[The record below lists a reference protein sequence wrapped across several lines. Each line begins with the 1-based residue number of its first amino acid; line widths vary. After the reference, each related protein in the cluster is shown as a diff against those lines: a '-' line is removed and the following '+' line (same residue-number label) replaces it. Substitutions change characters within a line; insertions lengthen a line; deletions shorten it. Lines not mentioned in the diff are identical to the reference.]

1 MNPHGAR
8 VGAAA
13 ALLYNEALKPRRL
26 RQRLANRM
34 EEILIIDDSQQ
45 ICSMLAEYIL
55 PELGYTSAIANTGRQ
70 GLNRLRQR
78 LPDLILLDLQLPDI
92 SGLDL
97 LRLIAQEG
105 YDVPVILMTA
115 HGSEGIAVE
124 AFRLGARNYLIKP
137 FSETEA
143 QAVID
148 QALRERRLKRE
159 KEQLTRNLQQKVKE
173 LTVLYSIGQSV
184 SSLLDL
190 EELLERIVEAAVYI
204 TRAEEGFLLLRDAQA
219 NELYLRAAKNLGE
232 QRAQRMRMPIEDT
245 LAGQVIRTGK
255 PVRLDKASAGAA
267 LKVKTGFLVRAIL
280 QVPLTVGNN
289 AIGVLVVDNQQ
300 MERTFSENDQYL
312 LSALADYAAIAIE
325 NARLYQEVKSSEER
339 YRDLFA
345 NAYDLIFTLD
355 RQLRIQ
361 SINNVGQ
368 ALTGYPADRLVG
380 RPLRDLAVAG
390 DAWEAA
396 EQHLAD
402 LLMGRGIQPFELQL
416 KRHDGERVIL
426 EVSARLLQERG
437 KPGGIHCIARNL
449 TERRRLE
456 EQLIHSEKL
465 SAIGQLVAG
474 VAHELNNPLT
484 SISGYTQ
491 LMLRDTTLRDD
502 VLSDLKHINTQA
514 ERAAR
519 IVQNL
524 LVFAREHKPE
534 RLMVN
539 LNEEFKN
546 TLSLRAYQLRV
557 DNIKVALELDPNL
570 PMTIA
575 DPFQIQQ
582 VMLNLINNAHHAMT
596 ERGGPGTL
604 TLRSSV
610 AALPMAD
617 GNAARR
623 PVVVLAV
630 NDTGVG
636 IPAHDLKRIFDPF
649 FTTKP
654 VGQGTGLGLSICYG
668 IIQEHGGRIWAESE
682 AGVGTTVY
690 VALPLIQKAGD
701 ADGQPADDGAQ
712 GVPDS
717 QPTSR
722 VLVVDD
728 EEPVANLLARLL
740 RQLGHQPTVVN
751 SADDALYRLARE
763 SFDLILTD
771 VKMPGKSGFELHQT
785 IKQRNPDLASRVVF
799 VTGDMLSA
807 ATQARIAQSGNPY
820 IAKPFAIDRLE
831 ELVRSLLAQ
840 RPIER
845 S

>member
-1 MNPHGAR
+1 
-8 VGAAA
+8 
-13 ALLYNEALKPRRL
+13 
-26 RQRLANRM
+26 M
-34 EEILIIDDSQQ
+34 EEILIIDDNQQ
-45 ICSMLAEYIL
+45 ICSMLAEYVL
-55 PELGYTSAIANTGRQ
+55 PELGYTPAIANTGRQ

-97 LRLIAQEG
+97 LRLLAQDG

-159 KEQLTRNLQQKVKE
+159 KEQLTRNLQQRVKE

-204 TRAEEGFLLLRDAQA
+204 TRAEEGFLLLRDPHAD
-219 NELYLRAAKNLGE
+219 ELYLRAAKNLGE
-232 QRAQRMRMPIEDT
+232 QRAQRMRMPIDDT
-245 LAGQVIRTGK
+245 LAGQVIRSGK
-255 PVRLDKASAGAA
+255 PVRLDKASAGSA

-280 QVPLTVGNN
+280 QVPLTVGNA

-300 MERTFSENDQYL
+300 VERTFSENDQYL

-325 NARLYQEVKSSEER
+325 NARLYQEIKSSEVR

-345 NAYDLIFTLD
+345 NAYDLIFTLN

-361 SINNVGQ
+361 SINKVGP
-368 ALTGYPADRLVG
+368 ALTGYREDELLG
-380 RPLRDLAVAG
+380 RPLREIAAPA
-390 DAWEAA
+390 AWEAA
-396 EQHLAD
+396 EQRFAD
-402 LLMGRGIQPFELQL
+402 LLMGQSIQPFELQL
-416 KRHDGERVIL
+416 RRNDDEPLVL
-426 EVSARLLQERG
+426 EASARLSQEHG
-437 KPGGIHCIARNL
+437 KPGSIHCIARNL

-456 EQLIHSEKL
+456 QQLIHAEKL

-491 LMLRDTTLRDD
+491 LLLRDQTLRGDICD
-502 VLSDLKHINTQA
+502 DLKHINVQA

-524 LVFAREHKPE
+524 LMFAREHKPE
-534 RLMVN
+534 RRMVN
-539 LNEEFKN
+539 LNDEFRN

-557 DNIKVALELDPNL
+557 DNIAVAIDFDPDL
-570 PMTIA
+570 PLTVA
-575 DPFQIQQ
+575 DPFQLQQ
-582 VMLNLINNAHHAMT
+582 VILNLINNAHQAMT
-596 ERGGPGTL
+596 ERGGGGTL
-604 TLRSSV
+604 TLRTYTASQPTGDTSG
-610 AALPMAD
+610 AAPQM
-617 GNAARR
+617 
-623 PVVVLAV
+623 VVLSV
-630 NDTGVG
+630 SDTGVG
-636 IPAHDLKRIFDPF
+636 IPARDLNRIFDPF
-649 FTTKP
+649 YTTKP
-654 VGQGTGLGLSICYG
+654 VGQGTGLGLSICFG
-668 IIQEHGGRIWAESE
+668 IVQEHGGKIWAESE
-682 AGVGTTVY
+682 IGVGTTVA
-690 VALPLIQKAGD
+690 VALPLLEERREQTGNLA
-701 ADGQPADDGAQ
+701 ADGADYAAE
-712 GVPDS
+712 P
-717 QPTSR
+717 QPTCR

-740 RQLGHQPTVVN
+740 RQLGHEPEVVN
-751 SADDALYRLARE
+751 SGAEALERIQHD
-763 SFDLILTD
+763 SFDLVLSD
-771 VKMPGKSGFELHQT
+771 VKMPGMSGFELHQT
-785 IKQRNPDLASRVVF
+785 IKQINPELASRLVF

-820 IAKPFAIDRLE
+820 IAKPFAIERLE
-831 ELVRSLLAQ
+831 ALVRALLTQ
-840 RPIER
+840 RPIEQ
-845 S
+845 

>member
-1 MNPHGAR
+1 
-8 VGAAA
+8 
-13 ALLYNEALKPRRL
+13 
-26 RQRLANRM
+26 M

-55 PELGYTSAIANTGRQ
+55 PELGYTSVIANTGRQ
-70 GLNRLRQR
+70 GLSRLRQR

-204 TRAEEGFLLLRDAQA
+204 TRAEEGFLLLRDPSAD
-219 NELYLRAAKNLGE
+219 ELYLRAAKNLGE
-232 QRAQRMRMPIEDT
+232 QRAQRMRMPIDDT
-245 LAGQVIRTGK
+245 LAGQVVRTGK

-289 AIGVLVVDNQQ
+289 IIGVLVVDNQQ
-300 MERTFSENDQYL
+300 SERTFSENDQYL
-312 LSALADYAAIAIE
+312 LSALGDYAAIAID
-325 NARLYQEVKSSEER
+325 NARLYLEVKSSEER

-361 SINNVGQ
+361 SINKVGT
-368 ALTGYPADRLVG
+368 ALTGYGEAQLTG
-380 RPLRDLAVAG
+380 RPLRDIAAA

-396 EQHLAD
+396 EQRFAD
-402 LLMGRGIQPFELQL
+402 LLMGRAPQPFELQL
-416 KRHDGERVIL
+416 KRRDEDRVVL
-426 EVSARLLQERG
+426 EVSARLVTDRG
-437 KPGGIHCIARNL
+437 KASGIHCIARNL

-456 EQLIHSEKL
+456 EQLVHSEKL

-491 LMLRDTTLRDD
+491 LMLRDTSLREENRE
-502 VLSDLKHINTQA
+502 DLKHINTQA

-534 RLMVN
+534 RRMVN
-539 LNEEFKN
+539 LNEEFRN
-546 TLSLRAYQLRV
+546 TLTLRAYQLRV
-557 DNIKVALELDPNL
+557 DNIKVVMDFDPNL
-570 PMTIA
+570 PTTVA
-575 DPFQIQQ
+575 DPFQLQQ
-582 VMLNLINNAHHAMT
+582 VMLNLINNAHQAMNQ
-596 ERGGPGTL
+596 RGGPGTL
-604 TLRSSV
+604 TLRTAVSN
-610 AALPMAD
+610 LPATD
-617 GNAARR
+617 GNGATH
-623 PVVVLAV
+623 PMVVLSV
-630 NDTGVG
+630 SDTGVG
-636 IPAHDLKRIFDPF
+636 ISARDIGKIFDPF

-682 AGVGTTVY
+682 IGMGTTMFI
-690 VALPLIQKAGD
+690 ALPLLHDHPDQADPISSDGD
-701 ADGQPADDGAQ
+701 ARATQAQ
-712 GVPDS
+712 AGC
-717 QPTSR
+717 R

-740 RQLGHQPTVVN
+740 RQLGHAPVVAN
-751 SADDALYRLARE
+751 SADEALACLAKE
-763 SFDLILTD
+763 PIDLILTD
-771 VKMPGKSGFELHQT
+771 VKMPGMSGFELHQI
-785 IKQRNPDLASRVVF
+785 IKQRSPDLAARVVF

-820 IAKPFAIDRLE
+820 IAKPFAIERIE
-831 ELVRSLLAQ
+831 ALVRNLLAQ
-840 RPIER
+840 RPIEQ
-845 S
+845 

>member
-1 MNPHGAR
+1 
-8 VGAAA
+8 
-13 ALLYNEALKPRRL
+13 
-26 RQRLANRM
+26 M

-55 PELGYTSAIANTGRQ
+55 PELGYTSVIANTGRQ
-70 GLNRLRQR
+70 GLSRLRQH
-78 LPDLILLDLQLPDI
+78 LPDMILLDLQLPDI

-137 FSETEA
+137 FSEPEA

-184 SSLLDL
+184 SSLLEL

-204 TRAEEGFLLLRDAQA
+204 THAEEGFLLLCDSNA

-232 QRAQRMRMPIEDT
+232 QRAQRMRMPIEDS

-255 PVRLDKASAGAA
+255 PIRLDRASAGTA

-289 AIGVLVVDNQQ
+289 VIGVLVVDNQQ
-300 MERTFSENDQYL
+300 LDRSFSENDQYL

-325 NARLYQEVKSSEER
+325 NARLYLAVKSSEAR

-355 RQLRIQ
+355 PSLRIQ
-361 SINNVGQ
+361 SINKVGP
-368 ALTGYPADRLVG
+368 ALTGYREEQLMG
-380 RPLRDLAVAG
+380 RPLRDIA
-390 DAWEAA
+390 AA
-396 EQHLAD
+396 EAWDTTEQRFAG
-402 LLMGRGIQPFELQL
+402 LLMSGSIQPFELQL
-416 KRHDGERVIL
+416 RRHDDERVVL
-426 EVSARLLQERG
+426 EVSARLVHDGNQSRS
-437 KPGGIHCIARNL
+437 IHCIARNL

-491 LMLRDTTLRDD
+491 LMLRDRSLREDI
-502 VLSDLKHINTQA
+502 LSDLKHINVQA

-534 RLMVN
+534 RRMVN
-539 LNEEFKN
+539 LNEEFRN

-557 DNIKVALELDPNL
+557 DNITVTLDFDREL

-575 DPFQIQQ
+575 DPFQLQQ
-582 VMLNLINNAHHAMT
+582 VILNLINNAHQAIT

-604 TLRSSV
+604 TLRTFIAKPDAS
-610 AALPMAD
+610 D
-617 GNAARR
+617 GNGAAGPRL
-623 PVVVLAV
+623 VLSV
-630 NDTGVG
+630 SDTGIG
-636 IPAHDLKRIFDPF
+636 IPTRDLNRIFDPF
-649 FTTKP
+649 YTTKP

-668 IIQEHGGRIWAESE
+668 IVREHGGQIWAESE
-682 AGVGTTVY
+682 LGSGTTVS
-690 VALPLIQKAGD
+690 VALPLIQQPD
-701 ADGQPADDGAQ
+701 AEESTAPGAPTDVSSPQP
-712 GVPDS
+712 S
-717 QPTSR
+717 CR

-740 RQLGHQPTVVN
+740 RQIGHEPVVAS
-751 SADDALYRLARE
+751 SADEALERIAQQ

-771 VKMPGKSGFELHQT
+771 VKMPGMSGFELHQI
-785 IKQRNPDLASRVVF
+785 IKQQNPGLASRLVF

-820 IAKPFAIDRLE
+820 IAKPFAIERLE
-831 ELVRSLLAQ
+831 RLVRTLLSQ
-840 RPIER
+840 RPIEQR
-845 S
+845 

>member
-1 MNPHGAR
+1 MPEYAESTTR
-8 VGAAA
+8 VS
-13 ALLYNEALKPRRL
+13 
-26 RQRLANRM
+26 M

-45 ICSMLAEYIL
+45 ICAMLAEYVL
-55 PELGYTSAIANTGRQ
+55 PELGYSSAIANTGRQ
-70 GLNRLRQR
+70 GLNRLRQK

-159 KEQLTRNLQQKVKE
+159 KEQLTRHLQQRVKE

-190 EELLERIVEAAVYI
+190 EELLVRIVEAAVYI
-204 TRAEEGFLLLRDAQA
+204 TRAEEGFLLLKDPNAD
-219 NELYLRAAKNLGE
+219 ELYLRAARNLGE

-245 LAGQVIRTGK
+245 LAGQVVRTGK
-255 PVRLDKASAGAA
+255 PIRLDKASAGAA

-280 QVPLTVGNN
+280 QVPLTVGNTV
-289 AIGVLVVDNQQ
+289 IGVLAVDNQQ
-300 MERTFSENDQYL
+300 AERTFSENDQYL
-312 LSALADYAAIAIE
+312 LSALADYAAIAID
-325 NARLYQEVKSSEER
+325 NARLYQEVKGSEER

-355 RQLRIQ
+355 RQLRIL
-361 SINNVGQ
+361 SINKVGSV
-368 ALTGYPADRLVG
+368 LTGYAEEQLRG
-380 RPLRDLAVAG
+380 RPLREIAAA
-390 DAWEAA
+390 DAWDEA
-396 EQHLAD
+396 EPRFAD
-402 LLMGRGIQPFELQL
+402 LLMGHPIQPFELQL
-416 KRHDGERVIL
+416 RRHDDERVLL
-426 EVSARLLQERG
+426 EVSARLVNDRG
-437 KPGGIHCIARNL
+437 KARSIHCIARNL

-491 LMLRDTTLRDD
+491 LMLRDTGLRDE
-502 VLSDLKHINTQA
+502 VRSDLKHINIQA
-514 ERAAR
+514 DRAAR

-534 RLMVN
+534 RRMVN
-539 LNEEFKN
+539 LNEEFRN
-546 TLSLRAYQLRV
+546 TLSLRSYQLRV
-557 DNIKVALELDPNL
+557 DNITVLNQVETEL
-570 PMTIA
+570 PMTVA

-582 VMLNLINNAHHAMT
+582 VMLNLINNAHQAMT
-596 ERGGPGTL
+596 ERGGPGIL
-604 TLRSSV
+604 TLRTFV
-610 AALPMAD
+610 TTLPAADNGTTTPPM
-617 GNAARR
+617 
-623 PVVVLAV
+623 VVLSV
-630 NDTGVG
+630 GDNGVG
-636 IPAHDLKRIFDPF
+636 IPARDLKRIFDPF

-654 VGQGTGLGLSICYG
+654 VGQGTGLGLSICFG
-668 IIQEHGGRIWAESE
+668 IVQEHGGRIWAESE
-682 AGVGTTVY
+682 LDVGTTVY
-690 VALPLIQKAGD
+690 VALPLLND
-701 ADGQPADDGAQ
+701 TDVLDGEALIDG
-712 GVPDS
+712 GVDES
-717 QPTSR
+717 EARLTCH

-740 RQLGHQPTVVN
+740 RELGHQPTVVN
-751 SADDALYRLARE
+751 SGIEALELIARE
-763 SFDLILTD
+763 QFDLILSD
-771 VKMPGKSGFELHQT
+771 VKMPGMSGFELHQT
-785 IKQRNPDLASRVVF
+785 IKQTNPELAARLVF

-820 IAKPFAIDRLE
+820 IAKPFAIERLE
-831 ELVRSLLAQ
+831 TLVRALLSQ
-840 RPIER
+840 RPIEQQ
-845 S
+845 

>member
-1 MNPHGAR
+1 
-8 VGAAA
+8 
-13 ALLYNEALKPRRL
+13 
-26 RQRLANRM
+26 M

-45 ICSMLAEYIL
+45 ICAMLAEYVL
-55 PELGYTSAIANTGRQ
+55 PELGYSSAIANTGRQ
-70 GLNRLRQR
+70 GLNRLRQK

-97 LRLIAQEG
+97 LRLISQEG

-159 KEQLTRNLQQKVKE
+159 KEQLTHHLQQRVKE

-190 EELLERIVEAAVYI
+190 EELLVRIVEAAVYI
-204 TRAEEGFLLLRDAQA
+204 TRAEEGFLLLKDPNAD
-219 NELYLRAAKNLGE
+219 ELYLRAARNLGE

-245 LAGQVIRTGK
+245 LAGQVVRTGK
-255 PVRLDKASAGAA
+255 PIRLDKVSAGAA
-267 LKVKTGFLVRAIL
+267 LKIKTGFLVRAIL
-280 QVPLTVGNN
+280 QVPLTVGNTV
-289 AIGVLVVDNQQ
+289 IGVLAVDNQQ
-300 MERTFSENDQYL
+300 SERTFSENDQYL
-312 LSALADYAAIAIE
+312 LSALADYAAIAID
-325 NARLYQEVKSSEER
+325 NARLYQEVKGSEER

-355 RQLRIQ
+355 RQLRIL
-361 SINNVGQ
+361 SINNVGS
-368 ALTGYPADRLVG
+368 ALTGYTEEQLRG
-380 RPLRDLAVAG
+380 RPLRELAAA
-390 DAWEAA
+390 DAWDEA
-396 EQHLAD
+396 EPRFAD
-402 LLMGRGIQPFELQL
+402 LLIGHAIQPFELQL
-416 KRHDGERVIL
+416 RRHDDERVLL
-426 EVSARLLQERG
+426 EVSARLANDRG
-437 KPGGIHCIARNL
+437 KARSIHCIARNL

-491 LMLRDTTLRDD
+491 LMLRDNDLRDD
-502 VLSDLKHINTQA
+502 VRSDLKHINIQA

-534 RLMVN
+534 RRMVN
-539 LNEEFKN
+539 LNEEFRN

-557 DNIKVALELDPNL
+557 DNITVVNQIEPEL

-582 VMLNLINNAHHAMT
+582 VMLNLINNAQQAMT
-596 ERGGPGTL
+596 ERGGPGVL
-604 TLRSSV
+604 TLRTFV
-610 AALPMAD
+610 TTLPAVDNGTTTPPM
-617 GNAARR
+617 
-623 PVVVLAV
+623 VVLSV
-630 NDTGVG
+630 GDNGVG
-636 IPAHDLKRIFDPF
+636 IPARDLKRIFDPF

-654 VGQGTGLGLSICYG
+654 VGQGTGLGLSICFG
-668 IIQEHGGRIWAESE
+668 IVQEHGGRIWAESE
-682 AGVGTTVY
+682 QDVGTTVY
-690 VALPLIQKAGD
+690 VALPLMHDHEALDGETV
-701 ADGQPADDGAQ
+701 ADGGAEEA
-712 GVPDS
+712 GARMS
-717 QPTSR
+717 SR

-740 RQLGHQPTVVN
+740 RELGHQPTVVN
-751 SADDALYRLARE
+751 GGAEALALIARE
-763 SFDLILTD
+763 QFDLILSD
-771 VKMPGKSGFELHQT
+771 VKMPGMSGFELHQT
-785 IKQRNPDLASRVVF
+785 IKQTNPELAARLVF

-820 IAKPFAIDRLE
+820 IAKPFAIERLE
-831 ELVRSLLAQ
+831 TLVRTLLTQ
-840 RPIER
+840 RPIEQQ
-845 S
+845 

>member
-1 MNPHGAR
+1 
-8 VGAAA
+8 VS
-13 ALLYNEALKPRRL
+13 
-26 RQRLANRM
+26 M

-45 ICSMLAEYIL
+45 ICAMLAEYVL
-55 PELGYTSAIANTGRQ
+55 PELGYSSAIANTGRQ
-70 GLNRLRQR
+70 GLNRLRQK

-159 KEQLTRNLQQKVKE
+159 KEQLTRHLQQRVKE

-190 EELLERIVEAAVYI
+190 EELLVRIVEAAVYI
-204 TRAEEGFLLLRDAQA
+204 TRAEEGFLLLKDPNAD
-219 NELYLRAAKNLGE
+219 ELYLRAARNLGE

-245 LAGQVIRTGK
+245 LAGQVVRTGK
-255 PVRLDKASAGAA
+255 PIRLDKASAGAA

-280 QVPLTVGNN
+280 QVPLTVGNTV
-289 AIGVLVVDNQQ
+289 IGVLAVDNQQ
-300 MERTFSENDQYL
+300 AERTFSENDQYL
-312 LSALADYAAIAIE
+312 LSALADYAAIAID
-325 NARLYQEVKSSEER
+325 NARLYQEVKGSEER

-355 RQLRIQ
+355 RQLRIL
-361 SINNVGQ
+361 SINKVGS
-368 ALTGYPADRLVG
+368 ALTGYDEEQLRG
-380 RPLRDLAVAG
+380 RPLREIAAA
-390 DAWEAA
+390 DAWDEA
-396 EQHLAD
+396 EPRFAD
-402 LLMGRGIQPFELQL
+402 LLMGRALQPFELQL
-416 KRHDGERVIL
+416 RRHDDERVLL
-426 EVSARLLQERG
+426 EVSARLVSDRG
-437 KPGGIHCIARNL
+437 KARSIHCIARNL

-491 LMLRDTTLRDD
+491 LMLRDTGLRDD
-502 VLSDLKHINTQA
+502 VRSDLKHINIQA

-534 RLMVN
+534 RRMVN
-539 LNEEFKN
+539 LNEEFRN

-557 DNIKVALELDPNL
+557 DNITVLNQVEPEL
-570 PMTIA
+570 PMTVA

-582 VMLNLINNAHHAMT
+582 VMLNLINNAHQAMT
-596 ERGGPGTL
+596 ERGGPGIL
-604 TLRSSV
+604 TLRTFV
-610 AALPMAD
+610 TTLPAADNGTTTPPM
-617 GNAARR
+617 
-623 PVVVLAV
+623 VVLSV
-630 NDTGVG
+630 GDNGVG
-636 IPAHDLKRIFDPF
+636 IPARDLKRIFDPF

-654 VGQGTGLGLSICYG
+654 VGQGTGLGLSICFG
-668 IIQEHGGRIWAESE
+668 IVQEHGGRIWAESE
-682 AGVGTTVY
+682 LDVGTTVY
-690 VALPLIQKAGD
+690 VALPLLNDKDVFAGE
-701 ADGQPADDGAQ
+701 ALVDDGADESEAQ
-712 GVPDS
+712 IS
-717 QPTSR
+717 CR

-728 EEPVANLLARLL
+728 EEPVANLVARLL
-740 RQLGHQPTVVN
+740 RELGHQPIVVN
-751 SADDALYRLARE
+751 SGIEALELIARD
-763 SFDLILTD
+763 SFDLILSD
-771 VKMPGKSGFELHQT
+771 VKMPGMSGFELHQT
-785 IKQRNPDLASRVVF
+785 IKQTNPELAARLVF

-820 IAKPFAIDRLE
+820 IAKPFAIERLE
-831 ELVRSLLAQ
+831 TLVRALLSQ
-840 RPIER
+840 RPIEQQ
-845 S
+845 